1 MKIDNAA
8 ERLHNFFQNTR
19 PSAERN
25 EVARNVLRKYL
36 NLKENAQDHE
46 LYIGISGLLQLP
58 MIIQNE
64 IDENFPNS
72 KITHWHSKVE
82 NSFNILSLSASW
94 RDVLSPID
102 ERTMTELS
110 TLSLLFSTKGEIEV
124 IVQDDLIGFI
134 EKINELKNDTLSSSL
149 PDGMKSGILKYLNK
163 ILSALETYHITG
175 AEPIMEA
182 MESMVGRTVL
192 NKAYGEALA
201 ETGIGKKVGEMI
213 ALLANT
219 ITVAQGIPFI
229 STPLLTL
236 LTNKV

>member
-19 PSAERN
+19 SAAERN
-25 EVARNVLRKYL
+25 EATRSVLRNYL

-46 LYIGISGLLQLP
+46 LYMGISGLLQLP

-72 KITHWHSKVE
+72 KLTHWHLKVRS
-82 NSFNILSLSASW
+82 SFNLLSLNAPW
-94 RDVLSPID
+94 RDVLGPID
-102 ERTMTELS
+102 ERTITELS

-124 IVQDDLIGFI
+124 IGQDDIIEFI
-134 EKINELKNDTLSSSL
+134 EKVNELKNDTLSSSL
-149 PDGMKSGILKYLNK
+149 PSGMKSSILKYLNK

-201 ETGIGKKVGEMI
+201 ETGIGKKVGDMI
-213 ALLANT
+213 SLLANT

-229 STPLLTL
+229 ATPLLTL